1 MRQAL
6 LIVLLL
12 AAAAAS
18 ERCESENCRP
28 APHIATCTDLHCY
41 RCGKN

>member
-1 MRQAL
+1 MRL
-6 LIVLLL
+6 TLFVVLLL
-12 AAAAAS
+12 VSAANA
-18 ERCESENCRP
+18 ENCRDCKP

>member
-18 ERCESENCRP
+18 ERCENCRP

-41 RCGKN
+41 RCGRN